1 MKSEQGPAAFRGGT
15 LLHSVIS
22 GGIKGMQMTRKVSAA
37 LATVALT
44 AGLTL
49 SGCGGDSEPDASA
62 QQEWVA
68 SLCKN
73 LAATT
78 AEVEPPATAG
88 ATAAEVSASIS
99 GFLDELGSRLEE
111 QQKILADAG
120 TPPDASAEAKAGYA
134 KAQESLETAAT
145 TLDGIATRF
154 QKAKASNEDQLQKA
168 ILELGEDLA
177 DPATYQG
184 PLIELSAS
192 DEGLKKAIESS
203 KECAPILES

>member
-1 MKSEQGPAAFRGGT
+1 
-15 LLHSVIS
+15 
-22 GGIKGMQMTRKVSAA
+22 MTRKVSAA

-49 SGCGGDSEPDASA
+49 SGCGGGDSKPDASA
-62 QQEWVA
+62 QEKWVA

-88 ATAAEVSASIS
+88 SSAAEVSASIS
-99 GFLDELGSRLEE
+99 GFLDELGSRLDE

-120 TPPDASAEAKAGYA
+120 TPPGASAEAKQGYA
-134 KAQESLETAAT
+134 KAQESLETAAN

-154 QKAKASNEDQLQKA
+154 KKAKASSQDQLQKA

-192 DEGLKKAIESS
+192 DAGLKKAIESS